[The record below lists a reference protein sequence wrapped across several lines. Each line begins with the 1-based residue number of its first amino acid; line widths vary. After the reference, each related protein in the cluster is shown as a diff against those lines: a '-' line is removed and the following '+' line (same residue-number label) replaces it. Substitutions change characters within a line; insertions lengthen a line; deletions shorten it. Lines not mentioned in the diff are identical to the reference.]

1 MKYGVRS
8 GEMTTQGFP
17 LTAAG
22 FPSIVPGMRICS
34 CGLFSLCKSHDLQE

>member
-1 MKYGVRS
+1 MKNDVRS

-34 CGLFSLCKSHDLQE
+34 CGLFFFM